1 MYIYIYT
8 YRDGFVCSF
17 MRIQNV
23 NLTIVNITLQNMT
36 LYSNFSMITVE
47 TANASSMSNVSVS
60 YITLINNTQILFAKT
75 TLAFFQFDRG
85 TITLKIKNCYF
96 KNIIA
101 NLDAIHQDSGIIYIS
116 QNSYLVYMKNIVGN
130 FLTVRSINI

>member
-1 MYIYIYT
+1 
-8 YRDGFVCSF
+8 
-17 MRIQNV
+17 
-23 NLTIVNITLQNMT
+23 
-36 LYSNFSMITVE
+36 MITVE